1 MLVTNLQS
9 FFYYAMRRARRPT
22 MLSEVVKTE
31 QYHFVTVLDEN
42 GNEEKWLL
50 TDGDRERLRTRA
62 LNFMLR
68 GGTLVRKTTFLESFL
83 RPFLGR

>member
-1 MLVTNLQS
+1 
-9 FFYYAMRRARRPT
+9 

-31 QYHFVTVLDEN
+31 QYHFVTVLDES

-68 GGTLVRKTTFLESFL
+68 GGVLVRKTTFLESFL

>member
-1 MLVTNLQS
+1 
-9 FFYYAMRRARRPT
+9 

-31 QYHFVTVLDEN
+31 QYHFVTVLDES

-68 GGTLVRKTTFLESFL
+68 GGVLARKTTFLESFL